1 MQDTQDS
8 FLIVYVWVAA
18 CAAENAT
25 KLATQ
30 IITNATNANA
40 IMIPFV
46 TINSF
51 Y

>member
-18 CAAENAT
+18 CAAENAV
-25 KLATQ
+25 KYATQ
-30 IITNATNANA
+30 IIIHATNANA